1 MQKLTL
7 PGDILLLPCNKNKRK
22 IEDNIKD
29 IKILIRHLKN
39 DSHKKFKSIT
49 IVDKKKIKKKEKNNK
64 FVPTPETENWQ
75 SKSHIIIGY
84 FRKVDG

>member
-49 IVDKKKIKKKEKNNK
+49 IVDKKKI
-64 FVPTPETENWQ
+64 
-75 SKSHIIIGY
+75 
-84 FRKVDG
+84 

>member
-49 IVDKKKIKKKEKNNK
+49 IVDKKKLKKR
-64 FVPTPETENWQ
+64 
-75 SKSHIIIGY
+75 
-84 FRKVDG
+84 RKITNLYQLLKPRTGSLKVI

>member
-49 IVDKKKIKKKEKNNK
+49 IVDKKKNFKKR
-64 FVPTPETENWQ
+64 
-75 SKSHIIIGY
+75 
-84 FRKVDG
+84 RKITNLYQLLKPRTGSLKVI